1 METLRFEVFGRQ
13 VLVASSTNGW
23 VTFYLGAEGKKRS
36 ALDIVIPPDIPK
48 SEIAQYLD
56 DLCHEWATELH
67 PCVKQID

>member
-1 METLRFEVFGRQ
+1 METLRFDVFGRQ

-23 VTFYLGAEGKKRS
+23 VTFYLGAERKKRS
-36 ALDIVIPPDIPK
+36 APDIVIPPDIPK

>member
-1 METLRFEVFGRQ
+1 METLRFNVFGRQ

-23 VTFYLGAEGKKRS
+23 VTFYLGVEGKKRS
-36 ALDIVIPPDIPK
+36 APDIAIPPDIPK

-56 DLCHEWATELH
+56 DLCLEWATELT